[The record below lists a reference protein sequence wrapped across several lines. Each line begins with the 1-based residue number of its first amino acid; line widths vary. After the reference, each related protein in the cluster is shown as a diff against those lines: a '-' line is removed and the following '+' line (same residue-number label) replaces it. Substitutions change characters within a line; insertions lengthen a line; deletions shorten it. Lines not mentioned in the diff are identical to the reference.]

1 MNDSIRGRYKAE
13 AVFDERRST
22 AGIEQR
28 RQKDTSGKSGN
39 IKPVHPCT
47 GLTTRFADG
56 KTWLLCRTTAIHGR
70 SDAVDALR
78 FAKAS
83 EAIVNKPVAEKVKE
97 LLTRHVREYR
107 NSQYPTD
114 VYVDM
119 KDSAEKLKRRAAE
132 LSGDA
137 GKQQRIRDKAAQV
150 MQAVN
155 EASSG
160 WIEGSG
166 ETGHLGISVVQKETA
181 EAEGSVHD
189 VGYIR
194 GSGAADQ
201 CTVVKS
207 SEWWV
212 VQSSKN
218 KSVLDKVF
226 YQYR

>member
-1 MNDSIRGRYKAE
+1 MSREIAAK
-13 AVFDERRST
+13 
-22 AGIEQR
+22 
-28 RQKDTSGKSGN
+28 
-39 IKPVHPCT
+39 IK
-47 GLTTRFADG
+47 
-56 KTWLLCRTTAIHGR
+56 
-70 SDAVDALR
+70 
-78 FAKAS
+78 
-83 EAIVNKPVAEKVKE
+83 AIVMSES
-97 LLTRHVREYR
+97 LTYR
-107 NSQYPTD
+107 DNSYPTD

-132 LSGDA
+132 LTGDA
-137 GKQQRIRDKAAQV
+137 GKQQRIREAAEKV
-150 MQAVN
+150 IAAVGQA
-155 EASSG
+155 SCG

-212 VQSSKN
+212 VQRSKN